1 MVVCH
6 DSIRTLQDSKG
17 GKKKVHLSLKVS
29 DVSSGIDKASL
40 YTGAVLPAVIRT
52 VEEHG
57 SVLSLGVDGVSSF
70 LPAASYTA
78 AFGSG
83 VKPLPG
89 QLLQVVIKQMLRS
102 GSSVIVG
109 CEAAEVAKATLT
121 AENAITMSALLPGH
135 LVTVCF
141 FSGLSQIPML
151 STRCMWVH
159 QSSDTMSGDD
169 SHTITARFLLSY
181 SEMCVFLRACVQA
194 VLSMSLTRTVQF
206 STCIQLSVRI
216 AQPPHSS
223 QMGST
228 STLCRS
234 PCSMSFQTGWSSPF

>member
-1 MVVCH
+1 MTSSRVVCH
-6 DSIRTLQDSKG
+6 DIGKTLQDSKG

-78 AFGSG
+78 AFGTG

-102 GSSVIVG
+102 GTSVIVG
-109 CEAAEVAKATLT
+109 CEAAEVAQAVLT
-121 AENAITMSALLPGH
+121 AENAITMNALLPGH

-141 FSGLSQIPML
+141 FSVLSQIQ
-151 STRCMWVH
+151 TRAPSDTRVH
-159 QSSDTMSGDD
+159 QSSDAHSGVD
-169 SHTITARFLLSY
+169 SHTTTARFLLS
-181 SEMCVFLRACVQA
+181 
-194 VLSMSLTRTVQF
+194 
-206 STCIQLSVRI
+206 
-216 AQPPHSS
+216 
-223 QMGST
+223 
-228 STLCRS
+228 
-234 PCSMSFQTGWSSPF
+234 